1 MHHPF
6 LHALVCLAFV
16 CAAGPG
22 IASPGCPALPARQ
35 PMPQEARPQSL
46 AVPELRERSAP
57 LSAQLSGQD
66 LGAHRIVFL
75 GDSITQ
81 GWDLGLWSMFWG
93 EWSPLNLGLW
103 GDRTQDVLW
112 RLDHGQWPP
121 SLKPDLVVLLIGTN
135 NADQGSRPEDTALGI
150 AEIIRVLH
158 TRSPDSK
165 ILLLGIPPR
174 GEDATS
180 PERLVNARVNELIRR
195 CGDDRRV
202 IYLDPGRAM
211 VDAAGHL
218 STHVM
223 ADRLHPTSL
232 GYAILGGAIDA
243 RIRQLMTR

>member
-1 MHHPF
+1 MHSTL
-6 LHALVCLAFV
+6 LHILVSVALL

-22 IASPGCPALPARQ
+22 IASPGCPALAPHQ
-35 PMPQEARPQSL
+35 PMPLEAKPQSVSV
-46 AVPELRERSAP
+46 AELRERSAP

-66 LGAHRIVFL
+66 LSAHRLVFL

-81 GWDLGLWSMFWG
+81 GWDPGLWSMFWG

-121 SLKPDLVVLLIGTN
+121 SLKPNLAVLLIGTN
-135 NADQGSRPEDTALGI
+135 NADKGSRHEDTALGI
-150 AEIIRVLH
+150 AEIVRVLQA
-158 TRSPDSK
+158 RSPNTR
-165 ILLLGIPPR
+165 ILLLGLLPR

-218 STHVM
+218 SPQIM

-232 GYAILGGAIDA
+232 GYALLGGTIHA

>member
-1 MHHPF
+1 M
-6 LHALVCLAFV
+6 V
-16 CAAGPG
+16 AA
-22 IASPGCPALPARQ
+22 
-35 PMPQEARPQSL
+35 QSG
-46 AVPELRERSAP
+46 V
-57 LSAQLSGQD
+57 
-66 LGAHRIVFL
+66 
-75 GDSITQ
+75 
-81 GWDLGLWSMFWG
+81 
-93 EWSPLNLGLW
+93 W

-135 NADQGSRPEDTALGI
+135 NADTGSRPEDTALGI
-150 AEIIRVLH
+150 AEIIRVLQA
-158 TRSPDSK
+158 RSPDTR
-165 ILLLGIPPR
+165 ILLLGILPR

-180 PERLVNARVNELIRR
+180 PERVGNARVNELIRR

-218 STHVM
+218 STQVM
-223 ADRLHPTSL
+223 ADKLHPTSL

>member
-1 MHHPF
+1 MYRTL
-6 LHALVCLAFV
+6 LHSIFGLALL

-22 IASPGCPALPARQ
+22 IASPGCPALAPRQ
-35 PMPQEARPQSL
+35 PMPLEAIPQSVSV
-46 AVPELRERSAP
+46 AELRERSAP
-57 LSAQLSGQD
+57 LSAQVSGQD
-66 LGAHRIVFL
+66 LSANRLVFL

-81 GWDLGLWSMFWG
+81 GWDPGLWGMFWG

-135 NADQGSRPEDTALGI
+135 NAGTGSRPEDTALGI
-150 AEIIRVLH
+150 AEIIRVLQA
-158 TRSPDSK
+158 RSPDTR
-165 ILLLGIPPR
+165 ILLLGILPR
-174 GEDATS
+174 GEDATA
-180 PERLVNARVNELIRR
+180 PERVVNARVNELIRR
-195 CGDDRRV
+195 CHDDKRV

-218 STHVM
+218 SPQVM

-243 RIRQLMTR
+243 RIRQLMRR